1 MSEGIKQH
9 VDTSSAEF
17 KHGVEAGLNS
27 TQDTKN
33 WQAGIELGQELKD
46 ESENKEPISDVLS
59 KEPSTP
65 LFIKD
70 RQGGNEGN
78 AQDEKDETDRKSTRL
93 NSSHIPL
100 SRMPSS

>member
-27 TQDTKN
+27 TEDTKN
-33 WQAGIELGQELKD
+33 WQAGIELGQELKG
-46 ESENKEPISDVLS
+46 EGENKEPISDVLS

-65 LFIKD
+65 LSLKIVKEAM
-70 RQGGNEGN
+70 R
-78 AQDEKDETDRKSTRL
+78 ETIRMRRMKRK
-93 NSSHIPL
+93 NKFL
-100 SRMPSS
+100 SQRMRV

>member
-1 MSEGIKQH
+1 MSEDIKQH

-17 KHGVEAGLNS
+17 KQGVEAGLNS
-27 TQDTKN
+27 TEDTKN

-46 ESENKEPISDVLS
+46 EGENREPVAEILAKES
-59 KEPSTP
+59 STP

-78 AQDEKDETDRKSTRL
+78 AQDEKDETEE
-93 NSSHIPL
+93 
-100 SRMPSS
+100 